1 VNVINY
7 GMRFLAAF
15 KLIPFLLITA
25 VAWSMPLPETPAP
38 GPLELPALLPGQILI
53 DHGAFY
59 LVYDEET
66 EQAVWV
72 AYELSW
78 EDINGT
84 AERRDNFRED
94 PLISSGSAELD
105 DYRGS
110 GYDRGHLVPAADM
123 KLDQASMDTSF
134 YLSNISPQLPGFN
147 RDIWRDIEAWTRENV
162 SPEYPLYV
170 VTGPLFLEK
179 IAEPIGGN
187 GVDIPSHFFKALLR
201 IRDPDDIQGIAV
213 LIPHDDELENFTPF
227 LASIDFLEEISGLD
241 VFPGLPDRVEER
253 AEAGF
258 EFTDWGLPPP

>member
-1 VNVINY
+1 
-7 GMRFLAAF
+7 
-15 KLIPFLLITA
+15 
-25 VAWSMPLPETPAP
+25 MPLPETPAP

-147 RDIWRDIEAWTRENV
+147 RDIWREHR
-162 SPEYPLYV
+162 
-170 VTGPLFLEK
+170 
-179 IAEPIGGN
+179 
-187 GVDIPSHFFKALLR
+187 
-201 IRDPDDIQGIAV
+201 
-213 LIPHDDELENFTPF
+213 
-227 LASIDFLEEISGLD
+227 GLD
-241 VFPGLPDRVEER
+241 PGERQPRIPALRGDRAAVSGKDRR
-253 AEAGF
+253 AHRREWRGYPQPLLQGSAAHPG
-258 EFTDWGLPPP
+258 P